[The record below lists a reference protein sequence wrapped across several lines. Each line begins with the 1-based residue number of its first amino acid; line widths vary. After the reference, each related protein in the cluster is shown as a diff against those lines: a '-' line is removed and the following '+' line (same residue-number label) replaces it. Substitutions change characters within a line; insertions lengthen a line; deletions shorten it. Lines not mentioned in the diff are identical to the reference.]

1 MFDNQIIGDRG
12 NNLLTGTA
20 ETDLIRGLKGDDT
33 LIGKQGNDLLLG
45 GRGNDTLNGTNPN
58 SRNPGTGEIDTL
70 DGARGADLFILGDA
84 ANVYYQGFGSSD
96 YALIQN
102 FGNNDTIQLKGKAE
116 DYILKNDI
124 LVNEKPGTGIIVEET
139 DELIGFV
146 EDIDHLSLDNNQF
159 DFIELP
165 SFDKLYVF
173 SDSLSDPGNIFNATI
188 ATQPF
193 DALFGLDIPI
203 TPPSPPYFEG
213 RFSNGLV
220 WVEQLAAELELDITP
235 STELSVLF
243 PGSKINFP
251 LTINFD
257 NGLNLEVSPYFN
269 GNTTKQSVNFAFGG
283 AQTGENGSGEFGD
296 LIPGIQQQVEWF
308 IDDHQLLD
316 KTADSD
322 ALYVIS
328 GGRNDYTDLSI
339 NPEDVVSNIESEIQS
354 LYDIGARDFLVSNL
368 VDLGQ
373 LPATPSELADSF
385 TKKTEIH
392 NNILEETVNE
402 LNDSLTGADIV
413 ILDLNFLFD
422 DVLEN
427 PSDYD
432 LTNVS
437 APYLDPVTL
446 MPSANADVDEYL
458 FYDEV
463 HPTVV
468 GHDILSDFTLAT
480 LAAEF

>member
-1 MFDNQIIGDRG
+1 M
-12 NNLLTGTA
+12 
-20 ETDLIRGLKGDDT
+20 TDI
-33 LIGKQGNDLLLG
+33 IGKQGNDLLSG
-45 GRGNDTLNGTNPN
+45 GRGNDILNGTNPN

-70 DGARGADLFILGDA
+70 DGYPGAELFILGDA

-102 FGNNDTIQLKGKAE
+102 FSNNDTIQLKGRAE
-116 DYILKNDI
+116 DYLLREDI
-124 LVNEKPGTGIIVEET
+124 IVNEKSGTGIIVEET

-146 EDIDHLSLDNNQF
+146 ENVADLSLDNNQF

-165 SFDKLYVF
+165 AFDKLYVF
-173 SDSLSDPGNIFNATI
+173 SDSLSDPGNIFHATNAV
-188 ATQPF
+188 QLF
-193 DALFGLDIPI
+193 DDFFGLNIPI

-220 WVEQLAAELELDITP
+220 WVEQLAAELDIDVTP
-235 STELSVLF
+235 STELSVIF
-243 PGSKINFP
+243 PGIEINFP

-257 NGLNLEVSPYFN
+257 DGLNLEVSPYFN
-269 GNTTKQSVNFAFGG
+269 GNTTEQSVNFAFGG
-283 AQTGENGSGEFGD
+283 AQTGENGAGEFGD
-296 LIPGIQQQVEWF
+296 LIPGLQQQVEWF
-308 IDDHQLLD
+308 IADHQLLN

-322 ALYVIS
+322 ALYIIS
-328 GGRNDYTDLSI
+328 GGRNDYTDISI
-339 NPEDVVSNIESEIQS
+339 DPEDVVNNIEEEIQS

-368 VDLGQ
+368 VDLGE

-385 TKKTEIH
+385 TNLTDIH
-392 NNILEETVNE
+392 NNFLEQTVNE
-402 LNDSLTGADIV
+402 LSDSLTGANIV
-413 ILDLNFLFD
+413 TLDLNSLFD

-437 APYLDPVTL
+437 DPYLDPVTL
-446 MPSANADVDEYL
+446 MPNVDANVDEYL
-458 FYDEV
+458 FYDTV

-468 GHDILSDFTLAT
+468 GHDIINDFALTT